1 MEWNTISIRTTYQK
15 NQSRYH
21 IFVEEYRNPVNM
33 LCPDLTLDIKQSSYR
48 INSEY
53 ISTEMIVYMGIRYMG
68 REYVKSLA
76 DIYGMSISSV

>member
-1 MEWNTISIRTTYQK
+1 
-15 NQSRYH
+15 
-21 IFVEEYRNPVNM
+21 M

-68 REYVKSLA
+68 GEYVKSLA